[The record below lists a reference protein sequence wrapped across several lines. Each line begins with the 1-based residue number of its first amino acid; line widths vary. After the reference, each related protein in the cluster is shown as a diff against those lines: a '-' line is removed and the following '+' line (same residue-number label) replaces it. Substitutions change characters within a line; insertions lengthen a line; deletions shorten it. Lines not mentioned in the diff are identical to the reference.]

1 MNISVRKRG
10 QHTARRIVVDLWQ
23 TDHLDHPYQ
32 FYPGFDSIPQY
43 KKFGTGV
50 SVRKAD
56 RKGVRGTQVEFN

>member
-1 MNISVRKRG
+1 M
-10 QHTARRIVVDLWQ
+10 DLWQ

-32 FYPGFDSIPQY
+32 FYRGFDSILQY

-50 SVRKAD
+50 CVRKAD